1 MICCL
6 GIFLFLMDI
15 SLFPFLSLPSQR
27 HELEKLWIDID
38 LVLYSQLF
46 FFSLKRKRQKR
57 KNKKVSKIRIEWLF
71 YSVFI
76 YAPLLFFFKFVF
88 SPPLSEIHL
97 SVCPFNTCT
106 YLLQIY
112 TAFSPFVTVSI
123 EVLVTWIALV
133 SLTRTRSCTC
143 TVTNYIWLFS
153 KCSNTQ
159 MNLSR

>member
-1 MICCL
+1 M
-6 GIFLFLMDI
+6 LFRHFFFSWWISRSLSI
-15 SLFPFLSLPSQR
+15 SLFAITETWVGKTLNR
-27 HELEKLWIDID
+27 HRFSS
-38 LVLYSQLF
+38 VQSAF

-76 YAPLLFFFKFVF
+76 YAPLLFFFF

-106 YLLQIY
+106 YLLWIY
-112 TAFSPFVTVSI
+112 TAFSPFVTFTI